1 LESKTQRELL
11 AQWLLASG
19 CFAVLVF
26 FFSPPFGAFRL
37 WSRVPEMQGMLE
49 VRRGVSVLAQV
60 AHPGVAIADPLHAA
74 IRWRLFFPILGH
86 LLQLPPP
93 MLLGLAPLGCLAV
106 LAFIISVLRRAGG
119 GWFEAGLAVTIL
131 GATSW
136 FFTSVSWLGYF
147 DSWLVLALLV
157 TAFARTRWSVWLAC
171 LWAPWVDERFIVAA
185 PLALLCRHVYLS
197 QAKAAPA
204 AGASPGEKRE
214 LAVAA
219 TLLGAFAVVRLGL
232 LAGPANSGTSVAGY
246 FASFNLSGVAWSRI
260 LFGAWSGLRVA
271 WVFVAAAAWLCWQ
284 SRRDGFWMAAA
295 ILATIAV
302 GLGTAQDLSRSTML
316 VLPAA
321 LLGAVLALTT
331 ATGWRPWALPGLAAA
346 ALVLPAHHVMSDR
359 VNPIFYLYHEL
370 AALDNPPPAAMPEL
384 QILRGI
390 LDEEQGNAAGAEA
403 DFTLAI
409 RLGGPAAGVALKQRG
424 VLLANQRRWPE
435 ARRDFSAMTGQDPG
449 DPDGWFLRSQANL
462 ALGDSAGARADLQ
475 QALAAGS
482 PEWLHRPD
490 VARYVERMNR
500 PAGSP

>member
-26 FFSPPFGAFRL
+26 CFSPPFGAFRL
-37 WSRVPEMQGMLE
+37 WARVPEMQGMLE

-60 AHPGVAIADPLHAA
+60 AHPGAAVADPLHAA
-74 IRWRLFFPILGH
+74 IRWRLLFPVLGH
-86 LLQLPPP
+86 LLQLPPGA
-93 MLLGLAPLGCLAV
+93 LFALAPLGGLAV
-106 LAFIISVLRRAGG
+106 LALIISVLRRAGA
-119 GWFEAGLAVTIL
+119 GWLEAGVAAVVL

-147 DSWLVLALLV
+147 DSWLVLALLL
-157 TAFARTRWSVWLAC
+157 TAFARTSWPVWLAC

-185 PLALLCRHVYLS
+185 PLALLCRHLYL
-197 QAKAAPA
+197 QRGETPPA
-204 AGASPGEKRE
+204 AGAPARERRE

-219 TLLGAFAVVRLGL
+219 ALLGAFVVVRLGL
-232 LAGPANSGTSVAGY
+232 LGGSATAGTSVQGY
-246 FASFNLSGVAWSRI
+246 FASFNFSAVPWTRI
-260 LFGAWSGLRVA
+260 VFGAWAGLRAA
-271 WVFVAAAAWLCWQ
+271 WVFAAAAAWLCWR
-284 SRRDGFWMAAA
+284 RRDGFWMAAA
-295 ILATIAV
+295 ILATVAV
-302 GLGTAQDLSRSTML
+302 GLGTAQDLSRSMML

-321 LLGAVLALTT
+321 LLGAVQVLSPPA
-331 ATGWRPWALPGLAAA
+331 AWRPWALRGLAAA

-359 VNPIFYLYHEL
+359 VNPIYYLYHEL

-409 RLGGPAAGVALKQRG
+409 RLGGPASGLALKQRG
-424 VLLANQRRWPE
+424 VLLANQRRWSE
-435 ARRDFSAMTGQDPG
+435 ARRDFSAMVDQGTG
-449 DPDGWFLRSQANL
+449 DPDGWFLRSQADL
-462 ALGDSAGARADLQ
+462 ALGDATGARADLQ

-500 PAGSP
+500 QPGNP